1 MAKIEK
7 VIFIHQEDEIE
18 ITIEEHENQN
28 LDICAEVDWYSLKS
42 TVQLNAV
49 LGEVQRIHNNLKHHF
64 NNLGPLIEIECE
76 GAEEV
81 IKIADMQTAF
91 PNTPV
96 KRI

>member
-28 LDICAEVDWYSLKS
+28 LDICAEVDWYSLRLS
-42 TVQLNAV
+42 VQLNAV
-49 LGEVQRIHNNLKHHF
+49 LGEVQRIHNNLKQHF
-64 NNLGPLIEIECE
+64 NNLGSLIEIEYE
-76 GAEEV
+76 GEQEV
-81 IKIADMQTAF
+81 IKIVDIQVAF
-91 PNTPV
+91 PNIPI

>member
-28 LDICAEVDWYSLKS
+28 LDICAEVDWYSLRLS
-42 TVQLNAV
+42 VQLNAV
-49 LGEVQRIHNNLKHHF
+49 LGEVQRIHNNLKQHF
-64 NNLGPLIEIECE
+64 NNLGSLIEIEYE
-76 GAEEV
+76 GEQEF
-81 IKIADMQTAF
+81 IKIVDIQVAF
-91 PNTPV
+91 PNIPV

>member
-28 LDICAEVDWYSLKS
+28 LDICAEVDWYSLRLS
-42 TVQLNAV
+42 IQLNAV
-49 LGEVQRIHNNLKHHF
+49 LGEVQRIHNNLKQHF
-64 NNLGPLIEIECE
+64 NNLGSLIEIEYE
-76 GAEEV
+76 GEQEV
-81 IKIADMQTAF
+81 IKIVDIQVAF
-91 PNTPV
+91 PNIPI

>member
-28 LDICAEVDWYSLKS
+28 LDICAEVDWYSLRLS
-42 TVQLNAV
+42 IQLNAV
-49 LGEVQRIHNNLKHHF
+49 LGEVQRIHNNLKQHF
-64 NNLGPLIEIECE
+64 NNLGSLIEIKYE
-76 GAEEV
+76 GEQKV
-81 IKIADMQTAF
+81 IKIVDIQVAF
-91 PNTPV
+91 PNIPI